1 MPTVLRSLTA
11 GLLQFPKSR
20 RVKCNDCYCSW
31 FCVYAYTGKIK
42 RTTPKGVQN
51 GVLWKG
57 LSEGEKSAVVMGA
70 GVGKGVVF
78 FYDLANLPMCGQQL
92 AANDNWSRLTNAA
105 VAKWMH
111 FTTIEPMYE
120 FQSVLP

>member
-1 MPTVLRSLTA
+1 MTSDDVQRLVDHKTKSKSQARIQPLAILLLDTGLRLAEALALRATDID
-11 GLLQFPKSR
+11 LDNFLI
-20 RVKCNDCYCSW
+20 RV
-31 FCVYAYTGKIK
+31 
-42 RTTPKGVQN
+42 
-51 GVLWKG
+51 
-57 LSEGEKSAVVMGA
+57 E
-70 GVGKGVVF
+70 GKGRKERVVF